1 MDQSEVTKAVLKIL
15 KKEIGA
21 VSKLIPLDIFK
32 AIEEKVGPEIDI
44 IIEKSGYVKKEKY
57 ERLKKI
63 TDNLEKRITGLEK
76 DL

>member
-63 TDNLEKRITGLEK
+63 TDNLEKRITDLEK